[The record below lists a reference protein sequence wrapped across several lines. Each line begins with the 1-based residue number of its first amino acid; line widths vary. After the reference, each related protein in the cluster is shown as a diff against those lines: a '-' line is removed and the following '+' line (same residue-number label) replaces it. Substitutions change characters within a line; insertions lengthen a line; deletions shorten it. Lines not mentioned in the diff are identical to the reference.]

1 MGYVCVLLGLFDGLH
16 LGHMSAVNELLRFG
30 GERVVYT
37 FDSLSVSTKGG
48 RKLLLTDKEKREA
61 LIKLG
66 VDRVVSED
74 FLKIK
79 DIPGREFAEK
89 ILCRELNA
97 EKVIVGENFR
107 FGKGASDGAQ
117 ELKSYCEAL
126 NIGFSAVPVL
136 EDGGE
141 PISTTRIRKLIE
153 SGDLKE
159 AARLL
164 GRSYSVGGI
173 IKRGAFWPSAE
184 KALPRPGEYKVSIRM
199 NDTAEAVEALF
210 DGTSAYAGKGLSG
223 AAEMIFE

>member
-1 MGYVCVLLGLFDGLH
+1 MGHVCVLLGLFDGLH
-16 LGHMSAVNELLRFG
+16 LGHMSAVNELLHFG

-48 RKLLLTDKEKREA
+48 RKLLMTDKEKREA

-117 ELKSYCEAL
+117 ELKSYCEADL
-126 NIGFSAVPVL
+126 HDKNTKAHRIGRFKRGRPPF
-136 EDGGE
+136 G
-141 PISTTRIRKLIE
+141 PQ
-153 SGDLKE
+153 
-159 AARLL
+159 LL
-164 GRSYSVGGI
+164 GRRHYKARSVL
-173 IKRGAFWPSAE
+173 AE
-184 KALPRPGEYKVSIRM
+184 RRKSP
-199 NDTAEAVEALF
+199 AEA
-210 DGTSAYAGKGLSG
+210 GR
-223 AAEMIFE
+223 I